1 MLKLMPAGPRVG
13 PFLLLLAV
21 ASAAAGAALRQEEL
35 PDPRREGLTGSQ
47 RLDALVERVRV
58 EQASLQTLE
67 AGFTQRKESS
77 MLLEP
82 VESRGV
88 FSYAAPD
95 RVRWE
100 YETPNPISLVI
111 EGEQMTTWYRDID
124 QAERIQVGRH
134 SQRVLQLL
142 GAGSSM
148 DKLLEYFTVTLGLPD
163 DPQSPYELTLAPRFA
178 RVAKRLK
185 GMRLWI
191 DPQRYL
197 PVGLRYEEPDGD
209 VTEYRFDDLRI
220 NGELPPERFELVLPA
235 TVDLKVI
242 DLDRRAGLR

>member
-1 MLKLMPAGPRVG
+1 MYAGLRIG
-13 PFLLLLAV
+13 SICLLLA
-21 ASAAAGAALRQEEL
+21 ALAGAAAAAPRQVTM
-35 PDPRREGLTGSQ
+35 PDPRAEGLAGGE
-47 RLDALVERVRV
+47 RLEALVERVRL
-58 EQASLQTLE
+58 EQQSLRTLE
-67 AGFTQRKESS
+67 AGFTQHKESA

-100 YETPNPISLVI
+100 YEAPNPISLVI

-124 QAERIQVGRH
+124 QAERIQIGRH

-148 DKLLEYFTVTLGLPD
+148 DKLLEYFTVTLSLPA
-163 DPQSPYELTLAPRFA
+163 DPRSPYELTLAPRFS
-178 RVAKRLK
+178 RVAKRLR
-185 GMRLWI
+185 GMSVWI
-191 DPQRYL
+191 DAERFL
-197 PVGLRYEEPDGD
+197 PVRLRYEEPDGD
-209 VTEYRFDDLRI
+209 LTEYRFFDLRV

-235 TVDLKVI
+235 SVDVKVV